1 MIATIRWGERWRET
15 ANEKHGYHQQSN
27 DERHGESASAT
38 GSASGSGSKD
48 EEVSLGDRSNSHPE
62 LDDDHHDH
70 DHDDHDQGHEH
81 EHTDRPGSLVA
92 LNPAPRRPAV
102 ERANSGSRGE
112 LPPVGEVLKRTVSL
126 SGGSVH
132 GGG

>member
-70 DHDDHDQGHEH
+70 DHDDHD
-81 EHTDRPGSLVA
+81 HTDRPGSLVA